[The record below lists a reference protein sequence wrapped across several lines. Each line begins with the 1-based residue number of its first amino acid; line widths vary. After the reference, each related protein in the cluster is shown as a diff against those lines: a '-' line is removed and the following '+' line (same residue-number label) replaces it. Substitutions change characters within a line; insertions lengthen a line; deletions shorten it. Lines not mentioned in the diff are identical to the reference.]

1 MGEKDQRSLVDRIK
15 SNCAENRNSFQAS
28 RYSDTGLTD
37 RTTKISSRNF
47 TKMMKQRNLGEKA
60 AKDLKDSF
68 QPGTM
73 EARHGKKGEAFV
85 ITHGTD
91 SASGVFVSSQSLGKT
106 PAERI
111 NTGALPLSNSAEYE
125 TRVVLDRDQT
135 VLTGKIAAQPD
146 FAKQDPARRARAG
159 GGVQTVTDDG
169 FKSGAVRQ
177 NDPKYPV
184 PVQSDAHHPVAPASI
199 QTPSHTKGQ
208 KR

>member
-1 MGEKDQRSLVDRIK
+1 M
-15 SNCAENRNSFQAS
+15 
-28 RYSDTGLTD
+28 
-37 RTTKISSRNF
+37 
-47 TKMMKQRNLGEKA
+47 
-60 AKDLKDSF
+60 
-68 QPGTM
+68 
-73 EARHGKKGEAFV
+73 

-91 SASGVFVSSQSLGKT
+91 SASGVFVSSQSLGKI

-159 GGVQTVTDDG
+159 GGVQTVTDGG

>member
-1 MGEKDQRSLVDRIK
+1 MGEKERRSLADRIK
-15 SNCAENRNSFQAS
+15 TNCAENRNSIQAS
-28 RYSDTGLTD
+28 RYNDTGLTD
-37 RTTKISSRNF
+37 RTAKISSRNF
-47 TKMMKQRNLGEKA
+47 TKMMQQRHLGKKA
-60 AKDLKDSF
+60 SRDLKDSF

-73 EARHGKKGEAFV
+73 EARHGKKGETFV
-85 ITHGTD
+85 ITHGID

-125 TRVVLDRDQT
+125 TCVVLDRNQT

-146 FAKQDPARRARAG
+146 FAKQDPAHQARAG
-159 GGVQTVTDDG
+159 GGTQTVTDGG
-169 FKSGAVRQ
+169 FKNGAVRQ

-184 PVQSDAHHPVAPASI
+184 PVQSDVLHPASPASLH
-199 QTPSHTKGQ
+199 TSSHTKGQ